1 MRKRQPRVRSHHSSR
16 RDRSHAPLLTSVR
29 NPHKIWATIQLT
41 LNADKSPA
49 PAVLLS
55 ESENRGMNN
64 PTLLVIRGEA
74 CHSFDMQLGFQ
85 ITTQRSRELENSQEP
100 ETL

>member
-1 MRKRQPRVRSHHSSR
+1 
-16 RDRSHAPLLTSVR
+16 
-29 NPHKIWATIQLT
+29 
-41 LNADKSPA
+41 
-49 PAVLLS
+49 
-55 ESENRGMNN
+55 MNN